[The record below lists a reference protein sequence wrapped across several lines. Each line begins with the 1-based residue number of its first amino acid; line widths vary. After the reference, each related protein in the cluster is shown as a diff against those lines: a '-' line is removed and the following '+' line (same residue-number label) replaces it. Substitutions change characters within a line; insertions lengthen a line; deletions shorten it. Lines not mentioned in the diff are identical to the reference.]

1 MDFKC
6 KCGHNMF
13 NVTSNG
19 KFARCAKCGTIYDD
33 VGEEVEIE
41 NPLSNYGEVA
51 FMKHFLHKC
60 LNPK

>member
-1 MDFKC
+1 
-6 KCGHNMF
+6 MF
-13 NVTSNG
+13 NVASNG